1 MYGQLDLPGFEKS
14 ADVFVPDTVDA
25 TDRRLSD
32 YLLFLAIFPKPD
44 DAERLANA
52 AVDVCHA
59 HALPGPPTQADRL
72 HVTLRILGRYEDPA
86 IPKIDVDRAVAAAS
100 SVACP
105 ELPIVFDRVGCLERG
120 GNAFVWHCDAAS
132 RAAFARLEQ
141 ALLNRLGRRPSN
153 REPHMTLLYSPP
165 RAVTPLP
172 IEPLRWTATRFA
184 LILSHRGLHHHQW
197 IGEWALGERAAL
209 T

>member
-1 MYGQLDLPGFEKS
+1 MHTQLDLPGFGKS
-14 ADVFVPDTVDA
+14 ADVFVPDAIDA
-25 TDRRLSD
+25 GDQRLSD

-44 DAERLANA
+44 DAERLASA
-52 AVDVCHA
+52 AVDICRA
-59 HALPGPPTQADRL
+59 HALPGTPTQADRL
-72 HVTLRILGRYEDPA
+72 HVTLRILGRYEDGA
-86 IPKIDVDRAVAAAS
+86 IPQIDIDRAVTAAAG
-100 SVACP
+100 VVCP
-105 ELPIVFDRVGCLERG
+105 ELPIVFDRVGSLERG

-141 ALLNRLGRRPSN
+141 ALLVRLGKRPLN

-165 RAVTPLP
+165 RAVAPLP

-197 IGEWALGERAAL
+197 IGEWALGGQAAPM
-209 T
+209 